1 MFGAGVDIP
10 AFCDAL
16 ALFKLG
22 VSWGGHESL
31 VVPALVTRVQAAGPN
46 SAVDFGVPERMVR
59 LHVGLE
65 GTEALWADLAQAL
78 SGAPP
83 IHEKTPR
90 RDLQNA
96 ETPAPERHR
105 RPAWLLGAAAR
116 ADTTLKLVEVITSP
130 ERTETLKGIVAGFE
144 KSHPGVHVEITS
156 LAWGSAFEKFATM
169 VSAGDTPDV
178 VEMPDRWLSLYAG
191 NGGRLESLEPY
202 LAKWDRTA
210 GLNDR
215 ALELGRYVDKTAYM
229 LPYGFYLRA
238 LFYNKVLFKQAGI
251 DAPPKTIEDFAA
263 AAKKVSALP
272 GKSGYCLRGGPGG
285 LNGWMMFGATMAGSA
300 DFFKPDNTSTL
311 SEPDWIKGTQFLVD
325 LYKSGGAPKDSVN
338 WGFNEI
344 VAGFYS
350 GTCAMLDQDPDALI
364 AIAQRMKPE
373 EFGVATMP
381 KGPSGRAYPTLGYA
395 GWSMFKASQHKD
407 LDWELIADARRPRGQ
422 HRLEPAHRRPA
433 DLQGRRAGPL
443 LQGRTVQGLVRR
455 ALRQGRGAADHA
467 DLPAGLR
474 LFRRFHRGEVE
485 PAGAARPDHP
495 RGHEQAMGGGADQGQ
510 AEGGRQAMRGA
521 AVSRA
526 VAP

>member
-1 MFGAGVDIP
+1 MLKRLLLSATAG
-10 AFCDAL
+10 L
-16 ALFKLG
+16 L
-22 VSWGGHESL
+22 
-31 VVPALVTRVQAAGPN
+31 
-46 SAVDFGVPERMVR
+46 
-59 LHVGLE
+59 
-65 GTEALWADLAQAL
+65 
-78 SGAPP
+78 
-83 IHEKTPR
+83 
-90 RDLQNA
+90 
-96 ETPAPERHR
+96 
-105 RPAWLLGAAAR
+105 LLGTAAR

-169 VSAGDTPDV
+169 VSAGDSPDV
-178 VEMPDRWLSLYAG
+178 VEMPDRWLSLYA

-210 GLNDR
+210 GLNER

-238 LFYNKVLFKQAGI
+238 LFYNKVLFKQAGV

-311 SEPDWIKGTQFLVD
+311 SDPDWIKGTQFLVD

-407 LDWELIADARRPRGQ
+407 LDWELIATLDGPEGNIAWNQRTGALPIYKAAEQDPFYKGEQFKGWFDELSDKDVVPLIMPTYLPGFGYFADSIAVKSSQQALLGQ
-422 HRLEPAHRRPA
+422 ITPE
-433 DLQGRRAGPL
+433 
-443 LQGRTVQGLVRR
+443 
-455 ALRQGRGAADHA
+455 
-467 DLPAGLR
+467 
-474 LFRRFHRGEVE
+474 
-485 PAGAARPDHP
+485 
-495 RGHEQAMGGGADQGQ
+495 AMNKQW
-510 AEGGRQAMRGA
+510 A
-521 AVSRA
+521 AVLTKDKQKA
-526 VAP
+526 AAKP

>member
-1 MFGAGVDIP
+1 MLKRLLLTATAG
-10 AFCDAL
+10 L
-16 ALFKLG
+16 L
-22 VSWGGHESL
+22 
-31 VVPALVTRVQAAGPN
+31 
-46 SAVDFGVPERMVR
+46 
-59 LHVGLE
+59 
-65 GTEALWADLAQAL
+65 
-78 SGAPP
+78 
-83 IHEKTPR
+83 
-90 RDLQNA
+90 
-96 ETPAPERHR
+96 
-105 RPAWLLGAAAR
+105 LLGTAAR

-178 VEMPDRWLSLYAG
+178 VEMPDRWLSLYA

-210 GLNDR
+210 GLNER

-238 LFYNKVLFKQAGI
+238 LFYNKVLFKQAGV
-251 DAPPKTIEDFAA
+251 DAPPKTVEDFAA

-311 SEPDWIKGTQFLVD
+311 SDPDWIKGTQFLVD

-407 LDWELIADARRPRGQ
+407 LDWELIATLDGPEGNIAWNQRTGALPIYKAAEQDPFYKGEQFKGWFDELSDKDVVPLIMPTYLPGFGYFADSIAVKSSQQALLGQ
-422 HRLEPAHRRPA
+422 ITPE
-433 DLQGRRAGPL
+433 
-443 LQGRTVQGLVRR
+443 
-455 ALRQGRGAADHA
+455 
-467 DLPAGLR
+467 
-474 LFRRFHRGEVE
+474 
-485 PAGAARPDHP
+485 
-495 RGHEQAMGGGADQGQ
+495 AMNKQW
-510 AEGGRQAMRGA
+510 A
-521 AVSRA
+521 AVLTKDKQKA
-526 VAP
+526 AAKP